1 MTKPSTPRSDK
12 AAQSPGYCV
21 KCGEPIEE
29 GQYYHHRRDKAGV
42 WWHCSHGCCQCSD
55 PHLKTDRADTSPAVA
70 PPSTSQAWGSG
81 SSDGGKGDGGDGEG
95 PVSGHVTS
103 SVAGGDGSD
112 DWDYDQ
118 LESLAEDM
126 ASGQLEPTDAMDC
139 LSSNSEKCLRDF
151 FSQGELDA
159 LASVANGCPSTFVG
173 SGPPMSSTG
182 ESGGEG
188 EGSQVDATSPGDGA
202 EGDVTEQ
209 DVEDALS
216 EALGDLSADPEAHE
230 PPDLEAMLK
239 SMTETGNPAIDAML
253 NALGLEQKVKD
264 LAEAME
270 KRGDARAQ
278 QARREAIDHAAQEA
292 KAMLDK
298 VRQRAEEALEEVK
311 AEAIPPVQ
319 IILPDPNG
327 GTKQV
332 TLNMTHY
339 LFEPVMHLVSMGFNV
354 YLWGPPGGGKSTI
367 VRQVAQALDRRFAY
381 ASLSPQTPESRLVGY
396 LDAQGRYIMAALADF
411 WENGGV
417 FCVDELDNVSPGLA
431 VLINTMLDSDKASLP
446 HGMIDK
452 HPDFVLVCCGN
463 TPGTG
468 ADWLFPGRRKFDGAF
483 RERFM
488 AVPFDYDEQLESAMV
503 KAENPN
509 GTGKLWLQWVRDVRA
524 YCKGQQI
531 PLVVSP
537 RAAKHGAR
545 CLAQPKPM
553 LVKDIAEYALFK
565 GSLDEPT
572 VTGIMRNVPFPADL
586 TKKGA

>member
-1 MTKPSTPRSDK
+1 
-12 AAQSPGYCV
+12 
-21 KCGEPIEE
+21 
-29 GQYYHHRRDKAGV
+29 
-42 WWHCSHGCCQCSD
+42 
-55 PHLKTDRADTSPAVA
+55 VA
-70 PPSTSQAWGSG
+70 C
-81 SSDGGKGDGGDGEG
+81 
-95 PVSGHVTS
+95 
-103 SVAGGDGSD
+103 GDGST

-118 LESLAEDM
+118 LEGLA
-126 ASGQLEPTDAMDC
+126 DAMDQGNLTGAEARDC
-139 LSSNSEKCLRDF
+139 LVSNAAKSLRDF

-159 LASVANGCPSTFVG
+159 IASIANGCPSTYMG
-173 SGPPMSSTG
+173 GGAPMSTG
-182 ESGGEG
+182 EAGGAGEG
-188 EGSQVDATSPGDGA
+188 VLEVKFKRDSTSPGDGA

-216 EALGDLSADPEAHE
+216 EALGDLDE

-264 LAEAME
+264 LAETME
-270 KRGDARAQ
+270 KRGDAKAQ
-278 QARREAIDHAAQEA
+278 QARREAIDHAASEA

-298 VRQRAEEALEEVK
+298 ARQDAEEALEEAK

-327 GTKQV
+327 GTKQT

-417 FCVDELDNVSPGLA
+417 FCIDELDNVSPGLA
-431 VLINTMLDSDKASLP
+431 VLVNTMLDSDKASLP

-524 YCKGQQI
+524 YTKAQQI